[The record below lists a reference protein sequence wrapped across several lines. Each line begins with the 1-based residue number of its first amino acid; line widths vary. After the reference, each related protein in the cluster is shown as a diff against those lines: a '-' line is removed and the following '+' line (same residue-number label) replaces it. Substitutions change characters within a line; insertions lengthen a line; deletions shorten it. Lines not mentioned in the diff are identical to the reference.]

1 MLKIDLGTVK
11 ALRGSKPV
19 MFSEG
24 LVYASGWR
32 KRTDAQDK
40 ARHP

>member
-11 ALRGSKPV
+11 ALRGRESV
-19 MFSEG
+19 MFFED

-32 KRTDAQDK
+32 KGTDAQDK